1 MTLVHTAR
9 RFAILPQNKQFDQLL
24 CPVIC
29 RWQVVKFV
37 LAVSN
42 AIRALF
48 ARLQQRNTHLNSIS
62 LLDCLLAAHAAV
74 STSSESLAAAV
85 GNAPA
90 SDTQCILQ
98 VWILAAV
105 SDRSKCL
112 PAVGIALVANAQ
124 CILTVQSYLKIL
136 KLTTQDSLW
145 TLRTTWYRQ

>member
-9 RFAILPQNKQFDQLL
+9 RFATPLQNKQFDELL
-24 CPVIC
+24 RPVMC

-98 VWILAAV
+98 V
-105 SDRSKCL
+105 
-112 PAVGIALVANAQ
+112 
-124 CILTVQSYLKIL
+124 
-136 KLTTQDSLW
+136 
-145 TLRTTWYRQ
+145 